1 VPVIKHLDGNCHV
14 YVDEFADADKA
25 LRILEN
31 AKTQR
36 LGTCNTA
43 ESLLIARPV
52 AVSLAPTLCA
62 MLTAKGS
69 RSAAAPKP

>member
-1 VPVIKHLDGNCHV
+1 MP
-14 YVDEFADADKA
+14 AKA

-43 ESLLIARPV
+43 ESLLIARSV

-62 MLTAKGS
+62 MLPAKGVEI
-69 RSAAAPKP
+69 RGCAETRQLVPQAKAATEED